1 MDFEPSE
8 LVETI
13 KQNGADASL
22 ISVLEEIQARYRY
35 LPRDA
40 MILVSERMGVP
51 LSQVYSVATFYNAF
65 SLERRGRHTICVCQ
79 GTACHVRG
87 APRVLAHLE
96 NRLGVKAGEST
107 PDWNYYLETVN
118 CLGACALGP
127 IVVADEQY
135 HGQMTE
141 RKADQLLLQ
150 TEQADQEEV

>member
-1 MDFEPSE
+1 MDFEPIE
-8 LVETI
+8 LAETI
-13 KQNGADASL
+13 EKNGTGVSL
-22 ISVLEEIQARYRY
+22 ISVLEEVQGRYRY
-35 LPRDA
+35 LPREA

-96 NRLGVKAGEST
+96 NKLGIRAGEST
-107 PDWNYYLETVN
+107 PDWNFYLETVN

-127 IVVADEQY
+127 IVVADGQY
-135 HGQMTE
+135 HGQMTG

-150 TEQADQEEV
+150 IEQAHQEEV